1 MVLTRAYPNFRLDIR
16 PSVPLLD
23 YVAKFGMLISVRV
36 LVHAGAPRHGASLF
50 FLMCAKN
57 IRLTE
62 VTRACRCMQVRQCI
76 DAGVSVCRR

>member
-23 YVAKFGMLISVRV
+23 YVAKFGMLISVWV
-36 LVHAGAPRHGASLF
+36 LVHAGAPEREAPLF
-50 FLMCAKN
+50 FPMCAKN

-62 VTRACRCMQVRQCI
+62 ATRACRCMQVRQCV
-76 DAGVSVCRR
+76 DAGASVCRR